1 MNGNAVER
9 WRQVAG
15 AQGCQMVRVQVDSLE
30 ADQAFECSGLDGADL
45 ALAEVEL
52 RQLAEVVERPRP
64 DGLDRVP
71 P

>member
-1 MNGNAVER
+1 
-9 WRQVAG
+9 
-15 AQGCQMVRVQVDSLE
+15 MVGVQVDSLE